1 MYQINVDKREGI
13 KEISAEK
20 DKGTRESLG
29 STILCLR
36 VGSTFIFWKVNWKTA
51 HCPQVCVGEDQ
62 QSIFLYI
69 LLFHSAGFWDASNFK
84 V

>member
-36 VGSTFIFWKVNWKTA
+36 VGSTFIF
-51 HCPQVCVGEDQ
+51 
-62 QSIFLYI
+62 
-69 LLFHSAGFWDASNFK
+69 
-84 V
+84 